1 MAKFLSEPE
10 SICSFFACRNRRSG
24 RPLGARRSRLLH
36 RSGTSVGANSMRH
49 RKRNW
54 PLIRRRLAF
63 QLRWRDGLRSAK
75 PLCKWQVTHWFAML
89 ALLTLRPAG
98 RIMFNP
104 ETDRSEDVSHTVA
117 LLRRLGIEGR
127 SVPLALKDRHVGWDR
142 QLTLR
147 MAVHNSVRR
156 HQSKRRHR
164 NRHGQ
169 HEDHGSGIGHLP
181 HDRHPSTRGNAPE
194 ISSRT
199 SGEGNP
205 GSL

>member
-1 MAKFLSEPE
+1 
-10 SICSFFACRNRRSG
+10 
-24 RPLGARRSRLLH
+24 
-36 RSGTSVGANSMRH
+36 
-49 RKRNW
+49 
-54 PLIRRRLAF
+54 
-63 QLRWRDGLRSAK
+63 
-75 PLCKWQVTHWFAML
+75 
-89 ALLTLRPAG
+89 
-98 RIMFNP
+98 MFNP
-104 ETDRSEDVSHTVA
+104 ETDVSHTVA

-181 HDRHPSTRGNAPE
+181 HDRHPSTRVTRQKFPLVHPEKETLAHCDAKVKRGSAVPITSSDACRAQGIKNAAGALSCRGVLAICPAGAQ
-194 ISSRT
+194 SRRWRPSRT
-199 SGEGNP
+199 
-205 GSL
+205 LQLLH